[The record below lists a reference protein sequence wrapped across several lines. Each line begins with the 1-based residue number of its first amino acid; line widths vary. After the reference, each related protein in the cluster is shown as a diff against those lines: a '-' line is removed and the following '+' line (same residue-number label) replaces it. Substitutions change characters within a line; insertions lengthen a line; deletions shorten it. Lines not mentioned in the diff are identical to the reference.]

1 MESHG
6 RKWRKSK
13 NKSDILSEWKGNIMW
28 ILLLLAGVAAF
39 FCVQLLFGN
48 SIQNVVN
55 AIRHRN
61 PKMSLKRQAS
71 HKENWIVRAV
81 TRTKTMLSATGQR
94 GKFYALLLAAL
105 LLFMGGLFLGTVSGN
120 YFLAPVLAFGLAAV
134 PFVYLRFQYLKFQ
147 RLMLDEL
154 ETALSVISV
163 SYERTENI
171 LQAVE
176 ENIDAIQAPIRQ
188 VFKEFLRRVKLVDPD
203 IEAAIDEMKTKIN
216 HSVFYEW
223 CDALKR
229 CNQDRSL
236 KHTLRPIV
244 SKLTSIK
251 IVTNDLKNILYRPL
265 RTYWELAAASVGVL
279 YIGLKVVPDSLM
291 VTLPSTVTQ
300 VLIAVN
306 ALLIF
311 MTAIITM
318 LETHEIKF
326 DL

>member
-1 MESHG
+1 
-6 RKWRKSK
+6 
-13 NKSDILSEWKGNIMW
+13 MW
-28 ILLLLAGVAAF
+28 ILLLLAGIAAF

-48 SIQNVVN
+48 TVQKIEKS
-55 AIRHRN
+55 IRHKSR
-61 PKMSLKRQAS
+61 KMSLKRQAS
-71 HKENWIVRAV
+71 HKDNWVVRAV

-105 LLFMGGLFLGTVSGN
+105 LLFIGGLFLGTVSGN

-134 PFVYLRFQYLKFQ
+134 PFVYLWFQYLKFQ
-147 RLMLDEL
+147 RLMLDQL

-176 ENIDAIQAPIRQ
+176 ENIDAIQPPIRQ
-188 VFKEFLRRVKLVDPD
+188 VFKEFLIRVKFVDPD
-203 IEAAIDEMKTKIN
+203 IEAAIDEMKAKIN

-229 CNQDRSL
+229 CSEDRSL

-251 IVTNDLKNILYRPL
+251 VVTNDLKTILYRPR
-265 RTYWELAAASVGVL
+265 RTYWELAAASVIVL
-279 YIGLKVVPDSLM
+279 YIGLKVVPDSMLI
-291 VTLPSTVTQ
+291 TLPTTLTQ
-300 VLIAVN
+300 ILIAVN
-306 ALLIF
+306 SLLVAV
-311 MTAIITM
+311 TAIIASV
-318 LETHEIKF
+318 ETHNIKY

>member
-1 MESHG
+1 M
-6 RKWRKSK
+6 
-13 NKSDILSEWKGNIMW
+13 SEWKGNIMW
-28 ILLLLAGVAAF
+28 ILLLLAGIAVF

-48 SIQNVVN
+48 SIQEVENL
-55 AIRHRN
+55 IRHRN
-61 PKMSLKRQAS
+61 QRMSLKRQAT
-71 HKENWIVRAV
+71 HKTSWIIGAV

-105 LLFMGGLFLGTVSGN
+105 LLFIVGLFLGTVSGN
-120 YFLAPVLAFGLAAV
+120 YFLAPVLAFGFAAV
-134 PFVYLRFQYLKFQ
+134 PFVYLRFQYLKYQ
-147 RLMLDEL
+147 RLLLDEL

-176 ENIDAIQAPIRQ
+176 ENIDSIQPPIRQ
-188 VFKEFLRRVKLVDPD
+188 VFKEFLMRVKFVDPD

-223 CDALKR
+223 CDELKR
-229 CNQDRSL
+229 CNEDRSL
-236 KHTLRPIV
+236 KHSLRPIV

-251 IVTNDLKNILYRPL
+251 VVTNDLKTILYRSQ

-279 YIGLKVVPDSLM
+279 YIGLKVVPDSLLI
-291 VTLPSTVTQ
+291 TLPTTLTQ
-300 VLIAVN
+300 ILIAVN
-306 ALLIF
+306 GLLVAV
-311 MTAIITM
+311 TAIIAA
-318 LETHEIKF
+318 LETHNIKY

>member
-1 MESHG
+1 
-6 RKWRKSK
+6 
-13 NKSDILSEWKGNIMW
+13 MW
-28 ILLLLAGVAAF
+28 ILLLLACIAAF

-48 SIQNVVN
+48 SVQKIEKS
-55 AIRHRN
+55 IRHKSR
-61 PKMSLKRQAS
+61 KMSLKRQAS
-71 HKENWIVRAV
+71 HKENWVVRAV

-105 LLFMGGLFLGTVSGN
+105 LLFIGGLFLGTVSGN

-134 PFVYLRFQYLKFQ
+134 PFVYLWFQYLKFQ
-147 RLMLDEL
+147 RLMLDQL

-176 ENIDAIQAPIRQ
+176 ENIDAIQPPIRQ
-188 VFKEFLRRVKLVDPD
+188 VFKEFLIRVKLVDPD

-229 CNQDRSL
+229 CSEDRSL

-251 IVTNDLKNILYRPL
+251 VVTNDLKTILYRPR
-265 RTYWELAAASVGVL
+265 RTYWELAGASVVVL
-279 YIGLKVVPDSLM
+279 YIGLKVVPDSMLI
-291 VTLPSTVTQ
+291 TLPTTLTQ
-300 VLIAVN
+300 ILIAIN
-306 ALLIF
+306 SLLVAV
-311 MTAIITM
+311 TAIIASV
-318 LETHEIKF
+318 ETHNIKY